1 MFTIVYIGLVFLVYK
16 CKIKYIY
23 ICNMKD
29 NLQLATEYL
38 YSNISGRYVTMNHI
52 NPFLET
58 LHSGF
63 KISTIGFS
71 VENKPIKAIQFG
83 EGKTKILV
91 WSQMHGNESTTTK
104 GLIDYLNYLNSDEK
118 AFKNISENYTLY
130 ILPILNP
137 DGAILYTRE
146 NANKVDL
153 NRDAMDCSQPESE
166 VLRSALED
174 FNPDYCFNLHDQ
186 RTIFGLLESKK
197 PATMS
202 FLTASY
208 NNEREYNVVRKK
220 AAEVIV
226 GIDNE
231 LQKFIPNQV
240 GRFDDSF
247 NINCT
252 GDYFTNKGYPTIL
265 FEAGHYHNDYQRDIV
280 RKFVF
285 ISLKAA
291 ISAIDEN
298 VIVASNFNKYLH
310 IYQNNKCFYDFI
322 FKNVKIIDNNVEKI
336 IKFAVQYKEVLK
348 NDEIEFIP
356 EIIQIENLD
365 EFYAHQTIDFKNTLF
380 EFENRNF
387 PKIGDTIKIRV

>member
-1 MFTIVYIGLVFLVYK
+1 
-16 CKIKYIY
+16 
-23 ICNMKD
+23 MKD

-38 YSNISGRYVTMNHI
+38 YSNILGRYVTMNHI
-52 NPFLET
+52 ESFLNT

-71 VENKPIKAIQFG
+71 VKNNPIKTIQFG

-104 GLIDYLNYLNSDEK
+104 GLIDYLNYLNLNKNEFENI
-118 AFKNISENYTLY
+118 FKNYSLY
-130 ILPILNP
+130 IIPILNP

-146 NANKVDL
+146 NASKVDL
-153 NRDAMDCSQPESE
+153 NRDAFDCTQPESKILRN
-166 VLRSALED
+166 VLEE

-186 RTIFGLLESKK
+186 RTIFGLLESEK

-208 NNEREYNVVRKK
+208 NNEREFNVVREQ
-220 AAEVIV
+220 AAKVIV
-226 GIDNE
+226 GIDVE

-265 FEAGHYHNDYQRDIV
+265 FEAGHYSNDYQRDIV
-280 RKFVF
+280 RKYVF
-285 ISLKAA
+285 ISLKSA
-291 ISAIDEN
+291 ISIIDESALKS
-298 VIVASNFNKYLH
+298 IDFNKYLH
-310 IYQNNKCFYDFI
+310 IYQNNKCFFDII
-322 FKNVKIIDNNVEKI
+322 FKNVKIIDNNVEKN
-336 IKFAVQYKEVLK
+336 IKFAVQFKEVL
-348 NDEIEFIP
+348 NDDKIEFVP

-365 EFYAHQTIDFKNTLF
+365 NFYAHQTIDYKNELF
-380 EFENRNF
+380 EYDGRNF
-387 PKIGDTIKIRV
+387 PKIGDIIKIRI

>member
-1 MFTIVYIGLVFLVYK
+1 
-16 CKIKYIY
+16 
-23 ICNMKD
+23 MKD
-29 NLQLATEYL
+29 NLQVATEYL
-38 YSNISGRYVTMNHI
+38 YSKIIGRYVTMSHVD
-52 NPFLET
+52 PFLNT

-71 VENKPIKAIQFG
+71 VENNPIKAIQFG

-104 GLIDYLNYLNSDEK
+104 GLIDYLNYLNLDEK
-118 AFKNISENYTLY
+118 EFKNISKYYTLY
-130 ILPILNP
+130 IIPILNP
-137 DGAILYTRE
+137 DGALLYTRE

-153 NRDAMDCSQPESE
+153 NRDALDCSQPESK
-166 VLRSALED
+166 VLRSVLEN
-174 FNPDYCFNLHDQ
+174 FNPNFCFNLHDQ

-208 NNEREYNVVRKK
+208 NNERDFNVVRTK
-220 AAEVIV
+220 AAKVIV
-226 GIDNE
+226 GINNE

-265 FEAGHYHNDYQRDIV
+265 FEAGHYKNDYQRDIV
-280 RKFVF
+280 RKYVF
-285 ISLKAA
+285 ISIK
-291 ISAIDEN
+291 SAIISINEN
-298 VIVASNFNKYLH
+298 VIVELNFNNYLH

-348 NDEIEFIP
+348 NKEIVFIP
-356 EIIQIENLD
+356 EIIQIENLND
-365 EFYAHQTIDFKNTLF
+365 FYAHQTIDFKNELF

-387 PKIGDTIKIRV
+387 PKIGDTIKIRI

>member
-1 MFTIVYIGLVFLVYK
+1 
-16 CKIKYIY
+16 
-23 ICNMKD
+23 MKD
-29 NLQLATEYL
+29 NLQLATKYL
-38 YSNISGRYVTMNHI
+38 HRTISGRYVTMNHI

-63 KISTIGFS
+63 NISTIGYS
-71 VENKPIKAIQFG
+71 VENNLIKAIQFG
-83 EGKTKILV
+83 EGKTKILA

-104 GLIDYLNYLNSDEK
+104 GLMDYLNYLNLNEEE
-118 AFKNISENYTLY
+118 FENISKNYTLY
-130 ILPILNP
+130 IIPILNP
-137 DGAILYTRE
+137 DGAVLYTRE

-153 NRDAMDCSQPESE
+153 NRDAFDCSQPESKI
-166 VLRSALED
+166 LRSVLET

-186 RTIFGLLESKK
+186 RTIFGLLESEK

-208 NNEREYNVVRKK
+208 NNEREFNVVRKK

-226 GIDNE
+226 GINKE
-231 LQKFIPNQV
+231 LQKYIPNQV

-252 GDYFTNKGYPTIL
+252 GDYFTNKGFPTIL

-280 RKFVF
+280 RKYVF
-285 ISLKAA
+285 ISIKSA
-291 ISAIDEN
+291 ISTIGEN
-298 VIVASNFNKYLH
+298 VIVGSNFNKYLH

-322 FKNVKIIDNNVEKI
+322 FKNVKIIDNNVEKN

-348 NDEIEFIP
+348 NGEIEFIP

-365 EFYAHQTIDFKNTLF
+365 DFFAHQTIDFKNNLF

-387 PKIGDTIKIRV
+387 PKIGDAIKIRI

>member
-1 MFTIVYIGLVFLVYK
+1 
-16 CKIKYIY
+16 
-23 ICNMKD
+23 MKG

-52 NPFLET
+52 DLFLET

-63 KISTIGFS
+63 KISTVGFS
-71 VENKPIKAIQFG
+71 VKNKPIKAIQFG

-104 GLIDYLNYLNSDEK
+104 GLIDYLNYLNLD
-118 AFKNISENYTLY
+118 KNEFENITKNYTLY
-130 ILPILNP
+130 IIPILNP

-146 NANKVDL
+146 NANTVDL
-153 NRDAMDCSQPESE
+153 NRDAFNCSQPESK
-166 VLRSALED
+166 VLRSVLED

-208 NNEREYNVVRKK
+208 NNEREFNVVRMK
-220 AAEVIV
+220 AAKVIV
-226 GIDNE
+226 GINDE

-252 GDYFTNKGYPTIL
+252 GDYFTNKGYSTIL
-265 FEAGHYHNDYQRDIV
+265 FEAGHYGDDYQRDIV
-280 RKFVF
+280 RKYVF
-285 ISLKAA
+285 ISLKSA
-291 ISAIDEN
+291 ISTIFEN
-298 VIVASNFNKYLH
+298 VIVEPNLNKYLH

-322 FKNVKIIDNNVEKI
+322 FKNVIIIDNNVEKI

-348 NDEIEFIP
+348 NNKIEFVP

-365 EFYAHQTIDFKNTLF
+365 DFYAHQTIDFKNDLY

-387 PKIGDTIKIRV
+387 PKIGDIIRIRI